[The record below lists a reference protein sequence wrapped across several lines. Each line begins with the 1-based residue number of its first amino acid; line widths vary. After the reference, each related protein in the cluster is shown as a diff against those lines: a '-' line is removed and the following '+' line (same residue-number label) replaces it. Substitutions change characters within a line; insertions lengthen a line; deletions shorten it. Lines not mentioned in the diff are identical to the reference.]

1 MGCTMSTCNFIQPVT
16 NENDFNDFNELELSI
31 YNRNKLRQRVPYYK
45 RQNSLTIDTSWVA

>member
-1 MGCTMSTCNFIQPVT
+1 MSTCNFIQPVT